1 MSMPSHAPYRKEGAQ
16 RLRGNAV
23 SARALARQFPLT
35 GNVTLLETITFVRLG
50 KSTAYDYG
58 IVPKYDASG
67 KRKQTNKVAPF
78 PWLPMPDSLIRNEH
92 GRKLFEAEEIHA
104 WRHAMRARSRQE
116 PLNTVTGDTTP
127 CEVTP

>member
-1 MSMPSHAPYRKEGAQ
+1 MPSNIPFRKEGAK

-35 GNVTLLETITFVRLG
+35 GNVTLLEATTFVG
-50 KSTAYDYG
+50 IGTSTAYSYG
-58 IVPKYDASG
+58 IVPMYDASG
-67 KRKQTNKVAPF
+67 KRKHTNRVAPF
-78 PWLPMPDSLIRNEH
+78 PWLPMPDSLIRTEH

-104 WRHAMRARSRQE
+104 WRHAMRARSRQG
-116 PLNTVTGDTTP
+116 PLNTATGDTTP